1 MSFAAR
7 SERWWASIAE
17 AWTLARG
24 SLRGNPARSAL
35 AITGVVIGIVTVVLV
50 ATVLVNLR
58 NGIAMLFRELG
69 TDNVFVFHLSGDPY
83 RPPSQAERQRKPIDR
98 DFAAVIARD
107 GKSVRDVGA
116 TILVPAV
123 ASGRAL
129 TARYG
134 SNLSDNVLI
143 EGISSNFLDITGAE
157 FAAGRPFTEIE
168 DRAGARVCV
177 LGAGLFKALFGA
189 AAEPAD
195 ALGKEILFAG
205 ETYSV
210 VGVLKQRRGGFF
222 GENRQDRVLSIPA
235 GTAERRFPEAEN
247 VVLYVRAQPGRIAQA
262 QAETE
267 SILRRLRR
275 LSPEEANDF
284 NLSTSEQIIR
294 TFDRV
299 SAAIGLVTFALAV
312 VSLFIGGLGI
322 ANVMII
328 AVFERTREIGVRRAV
343 GARREDVLRQFL
355 LESALLSTTGGAAGV
370 ALAALIS
377 FVLALSLPGF
387 SAKLPAWSVISGLV
401 VSCLTGVLAGYLPAR
416 RAAYLDPVEALRYE

>member
-1 MSFAAR
+1 MSLADR
-7 SERWWASIAE
+7 IDRWQASISE
-17 AWTLARG
+17 AWNLARG

-83 RPPSQAERQRKPIDR
+83 RPPSLAERQRKPIDR

-107 GKSVRDVGA
+107 GRSVRDVGA
-116 TILVPAV
+116 TVLIPPTVND
-123 ASGRAL
+123 RAL
-129 TARYG
+129 TARYA
-134 SNLSDNVLI
+134 SNLSDNILI
-143 EGISSNFLDITGAE
+143 EGISANFLDITGAE
-157 FAAGRPFTEIE
+157 FAAGRPFTDVE
-168 DRAGARVCV
+168 DRAGARVAI
-177 LGAGLFKALFGA
+177 LGAGLYKALFGA
-189 AAEPAD
+189 ASEPAD
-195 ALGKEILFAG
+195 ALGKEITFAG
-205 ETYSV
+205 ESYAV
-210 VGVLKQRRGGFF
+210 VGVLQPRRGGFF

-247 VVLYVRAQPGRIAQA
+247 VVLYVRAQPGLIVEAQG
-262 QAETE
+262 EIE

-275 LSPEEANDF
+275 LAPEEPNDF

-355 LESALLSTTGGAAGV
+355 LEAALLSTSGGAAGV

-387 SAKLPAWSVISGLV
+387 SAKLPTWSVVSGLG
-401 VSCLTGVLAGYLPAR
+401 VSCMTGILAGYLPAR
-416 RAAYLDPVEALRYE
+416 RAAFLDPVEALRHE